1 MESFRVQQ
9 DIAMGKTTVKGQ
21 SKNQQAI
28 INGDFFAAFLQLIT
42 QGGQEGELDI
52 LSQVIGSDTEENAQA
67 MEMMAGL
74 LSGNAGFNWFMNDS
88 VKNGAENSE
97 LMNNVKLLQELMMA
111 QGGGNGSKSPIN
123 ELNAI
128 LSNVGQNPSQN
139 AKQLDELSFGR
150 QMQGFG
156 DIKQMQADIELNTV
170 TAKDS
175 SNSSE
180 MLFQGDMNF
189 QNAIMQAQKLMKG
202 QSKESLEI
210 SDDPSVDALQQAIG
224 QSKFDTVLNDKQLS
238 SSQTAVDVADLA
250 EQVKNGLSGG
260 ALGERK
266 EFSVK
271 LKPEGLG
278 EVTIKLI
285 ENQNK
290 MTVSIV
296 AATSEVAKLL
306 NNELSTLRETM
317 RAMQID
323 VRDVAVQPQ
332 NDFGSMQQNLQQQMS
347 QGQFHQFGENRQS
360 NRLFSEFD
368 DTLEPDLM
376 GIEPSYLMNEKMNI
390 YV

>member
-1 MESFRVQQ
+1 M
-9 DIAMGKTTVKGQ
+9 
-21 SKNQQAI
+21 
-28 INGDFFAAFLQLIT
+28 
-42 QGGQEGELDI
+42 
-52 LSQVIGSDTEENAQA
+52 
-67 MEMMAGL
+67 
-74 LSGNAGFNWFMNDS
+74 
-88 VKNGAENSE
+88 
-97 LMNNVKLLQELMMA
+97 
-111 QGGGNGSKSPIN
+111 
-123 ELNAI
+123 
-128 LSNVGQNPSQN
+128 
-139 AKQLDELSFGR
+139 
-150 QMQGFG
+150 
-156 DIKQMQADIELNTV
+156 
-170 TAKDS
+170 
-175 SNSSE
+175 
-180 MLFQGDMNF
+180 
-189 QNAIMQAQKLMKG
+189 
-202 QSKESLEI
+202 
-210 SDDPSVDALQQAIG
+210 
-224 QSKFDTVLNDKQLS
+224 
-238 SSQTAVDVADLA
+238 
-250 EQVKNGLSGG
+250 
-260 ALGERK
+260 GERK